1 MTMNQYIVYL
11 VIRINVEIPTWS
23 PPPRIFIL
31 SRFTARE
38 VANISQDIRRLLIPF
53 GIVLLAKQEW
63 KFFL

>member
-23 PPPRIFIL
+23 PPRIFIL

-38 VANISQDIRRLLIPF
+38 VANISQDIRRLL
-53 GIVLLAKQEW
+53 
-63 KFFL
+63 